1 VVVAETDYEGS
12 IVEAGEV
19 RLICEIVS
27 PSNAAN
33 DRILKVGA
41 YAKANI
47 PWYLLGE
54 HESPTTLTLQLFG
67 LEDQHYVEHEAAK
80 AGETLRLT
88 EPVHLDLDPAAL
100 LR

>member
-12 IVEAGEV
+12 IVDADEV

-27 PSNAAN
+27 PANAAN
-33 DRILKVGA
+33 DRILKMGA

-54 HESPTTLTLQLFG
+54 HESLTTLTLQLFR
-67 LEDQHYVEHEAAK
+67 LEDQHYV
-80 AGETLRLT
+80 GTQCGQGRRN
-88 EPVHLDLDPAAL
+88 PAFH
-100 LR
+100 